1 MRAYFA
7 RTEEEPARLALEAH
21 SGSVEAA
28 AAWLLRGSDD
38 SDDGAT
44 TATSVSDVEAE
55 HLNRGEDEAKPAVAA
70 AAEEEEWRIDPS
82 DGKEYTMVD
91 FLECYGGLDEWHA
104 AAPPAAAAAGSAS
117 QSHAQRTVVREQGGA
132 EQEEESM
139 ESYVSRGLGA
149 MGVDEDLS
157 DYFIGMMGAMAVS
170 LVEEGRDEGFEEG
183 KHCSHTVHHTSHITL
198 HPNVHSHSTRT
209 HAGAYS
215 TRT

>member
-1 MRAYFA
+1 M
-7 RTEEEPARLALEAH
+7 
-21 SGSVEAA
+21 EAA
-28 AAWLLRGSDD
+28 AAWLLRVSDD

-70 AAEEEEWRIDPS
+70 AAAAEEEEWRIDPS
-82 DGKEYTMVD
+82 DGKEYTKVD

-117 QSHAQRTVVREQGGA
+117 KRAVVREQGGA

-170 LVEEGRDEGFEEG
+170 LVEEGHDEGFEEG

-198 HPNVHSHSTRT
+198 HPNVHSHSTHTHTRT
-209 HAGAYS
+209 HAGAYCEMHNNRPKTAETS
-215 TRT
+215 AIRVS

>member
-1 MRAYFA
+1 
-7 RTEEEPARLALEAH
+7 
-21 SGSVEAA
+21 VEAA
-28 AAWLLRGSDD
+28 AAWLLRVSDD

-82 DGKEYTMVD
+82 DGKEYTKVD

-117 QSHAQRTVVREQGGA
+117 QSRAQRTVVREQGGA

-170 LVEEGRDEGFEEG
+170 LVEEGHDEGFEEG
-183 KHCSHTVHHTSHITL
+183 KHCSHTVSHIT
-198 HPNVHSHSTRT
+198 HHT
-209 HAGAYS
+209 HTHTLWLLS
-215 TRT
+215 